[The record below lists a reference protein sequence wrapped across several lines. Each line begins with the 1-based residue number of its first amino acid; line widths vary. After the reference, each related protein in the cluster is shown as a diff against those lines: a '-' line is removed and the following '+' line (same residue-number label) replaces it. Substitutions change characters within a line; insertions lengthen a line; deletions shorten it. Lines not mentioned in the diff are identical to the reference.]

1 MLCEGALFFAGDAPA
16 PPHPLGWVV
25 VEVSVSSESLRV
37 WLPGAE
43 FYVVASRNKDGESL
57 CVRWVAIERAGA
69 HASKGLRK
77 AGRGLR
83 TGARRR
89 RSRSRKEGDTQG
101 AAAHVAILLCGSS
114 FLESRVEIVLGA
126 VSLRT
131 RSTCLHVLV

>member
-69 HASKGLRK
+69 HARDCGKQEGVFALGRV
-77 AGRGLR
+77 AGVLARERRETHRALQR
-83 TGARRR
+83 T
-89 RSRSRKEGDTQG
+89 
-101 AAAHVAILLCGSS
+101 
-114 FLESRVEIVLGA
+114 
-126 VSLRT
+126 
-131 RSTCLHVLV
+131 